1 MKKEETFTDRNAAR
15 RKQIAEQKA
24 GLKGNDTPPKD
35 PKEVEPEDN
44 EDNEE
49 TPEDTQKVEAVK
61 TPVKRGRKP
70 SEKRKKQLSI
80 NIDPEIEEIV
90 RLLVPSMFDSVS
102 DYFNNIAI
110 ADFEKNRAKYEKI
123 AEMQRQLNE
132 MDK

>member
-49 TPEDTQKVEAVK
+49 TPEDTQEVEAVK
-61 TPVKRGRKP
+61 TVKRGRKP

-110 ADFEKNRAKYEKI
+110 ADFEKNRAKYEKV